1 MLEIV
6 LLVFVALFSGCVT
19 ADRRDVDHAVAE
31 LDKGTALD
39 GDVEVG
45 DVVEDP
51 INLHQQYSAAFSSHI
66 PLGKSLVSV
75 FTNP

>member
-51 INLHQQYSAAFSSHI
+51 TNLHQ
-66 PLGKSLVSV
+66 
-75 FTNP
+75 